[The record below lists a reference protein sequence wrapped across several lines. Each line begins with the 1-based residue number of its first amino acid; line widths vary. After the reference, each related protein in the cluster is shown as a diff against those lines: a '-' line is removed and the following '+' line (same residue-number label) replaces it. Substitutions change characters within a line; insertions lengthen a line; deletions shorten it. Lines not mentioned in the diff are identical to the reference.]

1 MPFKKIF
8 IALLF
13 AMLIAVFFVFD
24 LGQYFTLDYIK
35 SQQTAFNTY
44 YEANAFLTI
53 ALFMT
58 VYITVTALSLPGAA
72 IMTLL
77 AGALFGLTIGTIL
90 VSFASTIGATLA
102 MIVSRFLLKDWVQE
116 KFKDKLK
123 LINEGIEKDG
133 LFYLFTLRLVPIVP
147 FFVIN
152 IVMGLM
158 PIRFFSFYWV
168 SQLGMFAGTIVY
180 VFAGTQLGQIETL
193 GDIVS
198 PGLLAA
204 FVLIGIFPLIA
215 RKSIQL
221 IKGRQHHA

>member
-1 MPFKKIF
+1 MSVKKI
-8 IALLF
+8 IILVALL
-13 AMLIAVFFVFD
+13 AAIAVFFAFD

-35 SQQTAFNTY
+35 SQQAAFDAY
-44 YEANAFLTI
+44 YTSNPILTI
-53 ALFMT
+53 FLFMV

-77 AGALFGLTIGTIL
+77 AGALFGLITGTIL

-102 MIVSRFLLKDWVQE
+102 MIVSRYLLKDWVQS

-123 LINEGIEKDG
+123 LINDGIEKDG

-158 PIRFFSFYWV
+158 PIKIRSFYWV

-180 VFAGTQLGQIETL
+180 VFAGTQLGEIETL

-204 FVLIGIFPLIA
+204 FVLIGIFPLLA

-221 IKGRQHHA
+221 IQGKKHA